1 VAVDLE
7 TRELVT
13 LFQSNLSIS
22 EMLRLASGFGL
33 RLGGDGAPPYGGHDV
48 WEMNLFGAVLAM
60 AAADETTGVAASGA
74 DITASDARSLMK
86 AALDAFDGRSARLLD
101 APGLSRLVENVPLGF
116 AALGPVSMRDPA
128 AV

>member
-1 VAVDLE
+1 
-7 TRELVT
+7 
-13 LFQSNLSIS
+13 
-22 EMLRLASGFGL
+22 
-33 RLGGDGAPPYGGHDV
+33 
-48 WEMNLFGAVLAM
+48 MNLFGAVLAM
-60 AAADETTGVAASGA
+60 AATDDTTGVAASGA
-74 DITASDARSLMK
+74 DIAASDARSLMG